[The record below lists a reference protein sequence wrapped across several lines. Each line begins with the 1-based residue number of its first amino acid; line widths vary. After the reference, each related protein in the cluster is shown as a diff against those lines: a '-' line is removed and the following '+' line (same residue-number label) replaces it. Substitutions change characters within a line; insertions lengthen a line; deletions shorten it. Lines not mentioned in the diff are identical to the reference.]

1 VSGIAIAVFAA
12 TVLTYVMFSQ
22 VLDRTHITAPIV
34 FIVVGAALGTALK
47 HPPDPALVRGLAELT
62 LALLLFHDA
71 AQVQPHQLRGDLGI
85 CARLLAIAL
94 PLTIG
99 AGFLLALVLF
109 AGPSAWLGLLLA
121 AALAPTDAGLGAAT
135 VLNPVVPVRVRRV
148 LNVESGLNDGLATP
162 IVLFALAAAGQHGP
176 AHALGTAV
184 RELVIGA
191 AFGVAVGAIAGHAL
205 SWARNAG
212 WLDRSLLPVGTV
224 AVPLLCYY
232 GAVAAHGN
240 GFVAAFVAGVA
251 FAPSVARRSAG
262 AATGE
267 PLQLAAW
274 VGALLEYAVWCLFG
288 TILVA
293 HLGDIA
299 SWQGLV
305 FALLSLTVLRMLPV
319 ALVLLG
325 TGFARPTR
333 WFIGWF
339 GPRGLASVVFAL
351 IAIEEYPH
359 SEDVAHITGTIALT
373 VLLSVVLHGITAD
386 IGANRYG
393 AWATRTHPHAEL
405 GAAVAPVAGRGTTRR
420 SRRAR
425 IGRRRRSPA

>member
-1 VSGIAIAVFAA
+1 VSVIAIAVFAA
-12 TVLTYVMFSQ
+12 AVLAYVMFSG
-22 VLDRTHITAPIV
+22 VLDRARITAPIV
-34 FIVVGAALGTALK
+34 FVVVGAVLGGALA
-47 HPPDPALVRGLAELT
+47 HEPDPAIVRGLAELT

-71 AQVQPHQLRGDLGI
+71 AQVRPHQLRGDLGV
-85 CARLLAIAL
+85 CARLLLVAL

-99 AGFLLALVLF
+99 AGFLLAWVLF
-109 AGPSAWLGLLLA
+109 AGTSVWLALLLA

-162 IVLFALAAAGQHGP
+162 IVLFALAAAGSHGP

-184 RELVIGA
+184 RELAVGA
-191 AFGVAVGAIAGHAL
+191 VFGVAVGAFAGQAL

-212 WLDRSLLPVGTV
+212 WLDSGLLPVGAV
-224 AVPLLCYY
+224 AVPLLSYY
-232 GAVAAHGN
+232 GTVAANGN

-251 FAPSVARRSAG
+251 FAPSIARRSAG
-262 AATGE
+262 PIGE
-267 PLQLAAW
+267 SLQLAAW
-274 VGALLEYAVWCLFG
+274 LGAVLEYAVWCLFG
-288 TILVA
+288 VILVA

-325 TGFARPTR
+325 TGFARPTL

-351 IAIEEYPH
+351 IAVEEYPH
-359 SEDVAHITGTIALT
+359 NGDVARVAGTIALT

-393 AWATRTHPHAEL
+393 AWATRTRPHAEL
-405 GAAVAPVAGRGTTRR
+405 GAAVAPVAGRGTTRGWRTPTR
-420 SRRAR
+420 SAET
-425 IGRRRRSPA
+425 